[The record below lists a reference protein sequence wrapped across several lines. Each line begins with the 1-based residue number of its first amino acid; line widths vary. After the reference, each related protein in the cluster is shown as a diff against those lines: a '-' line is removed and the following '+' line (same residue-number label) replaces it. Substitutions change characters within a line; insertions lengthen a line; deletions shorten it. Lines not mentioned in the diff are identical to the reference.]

1 MAVPVYSSAGAAAAA
16 AAAAARLRE
25 EEEILTAYNKDDLEG
40 WEFKIVRSNFGR
52 FSSYETVQK
61 VCQDEARAGWEM
73 VEKFDNERIRFKRRI
88 DKRSGDRQL
97 DFNPYRTTIGFG
109 QGRIAAIIMIGIA
122 VVIAVVLALALYFQ
136 NGSHFDPNSS
146 RQAAFILPAVL
157 ALAGIVALA
166 VVLLVRRR

>member
-16 AAAAARLRE
+16 AAAAARRRE
-25 EEEILTAYNKDDLEG
+25 EEESLTPYNKDDLEG

-52 FSSYETVQK
+52 FSSYDIVQK
-61 VCQDEARAGWEM
+61 LCQDEARAGWEM

-109 QGRIAAIIMIGIA
+109 EGRIAAIILIA
-122 VVIAVVLALALYFQ
+122 VAVIVAGSLALILYFQ
-136 NGSHFDPNSS
+136 NGGNFDSHSS
-146 RQAAFILPAVL
+146 RQAAVILPVIL
-157 ALAGIVALA
+157 ALAGVLALV